1 MEEGWRSTG
10 GALEDDW
17 RRLARR
23 LEEGWVSIDIAR
35 FSIGVRVSSVLVHY
49 AELVFPRTI
58 LSFLRPKLVFFQ
70 CFFTSLTD
78 FIDFR

>member
-17 RRLARR
+17 RRIARR

-35 FSIGVRVSSVLVHY
+35 CSIGFRVSPVLVNY
-49 AELVFPRTI
+49 AELVFFDNIIRSSPQ
-58 LSFLRPKLVFFQ
+58 LVFFNVFLSQ
-70 CFFTSLTD
+70 
-78 FIDFR
+78 I

>member
-17 RRLARR
+17 RRIARR

-35 FSIGVRVSSVLVHY
+35 FSIGVRVSSVLINS
-49 AELVFPRTI
+49 AELVFLDNII
-58 LSFLRPKLVFFQ
+58 LSSPKLVIFNAFF
-70 CFFTSLTD
+70 SH
-78 FIDFR
+78 I

>member
-17 RRLARR
+17 RRIARK

-35 FSIGVRVSSVLVHY
+35 FSIGFRVSSVLFNY
-49 AELVFPRTI
+49 AELVFLDNII
-58 LSFLRPKLVFFQ
+58 LSSPKLVFFNVFLSQ
-70 CFFTSLTD
+70 
-78 FIDFR
+78 I